1 VKISQWD
8 GTEDQLDAIA
18 RLYAD
23 AFAEP
28 PYDEDPARSLIE
40 FPQRI
45 RRYAA
50 EKPEFRLRT
59 ATEDGDLVGFVLG
72 TGIGPGDWWRDRLNA
87 TLAAPHR
94 ARWLEQQQFGVA
106 ELVVKPSHRRSGLGR
121 ALMNDVLDGLP
132 YNSALLAC
140 YPDAVAPQRL
150 YTSLG
155 WTVIDPC
162 LRVSASHPTQIMGI
176 RLRPRTSRRITL
188 PVRSSVEG

>member
-1 VKISQWD
+1 MRIRPATSSSSLSGYD
-8 GTEDQLDAIA
+8 GTRQ
-18 RLYAD
+18 
-23 AFAEP
+23 
-28 PYDEDPARSLIE
+28 RSRSSGSALR
-40 FPQRI
+40 QR
-45 RRYAA
+45 
-50 EKPEFRLRT
+50 
-59 ATEDGDLVGFVLG
+59 TEIWSVFVLG
-72 TGIGPGDWWRDRLNA
+72 TGIGPGDWWWDRLNA
-87 TLAAPHR
+87 TLAVPHR

-140 YPDAVAPQRL
+140 YPDAVAPQGL

-188 PVRSSVEG
+188 PARSSVEG